1 VPEAEE
7 ARTQPELKQ
16 PITPHAR
23 TADPDTAGPVML
35 PGAGNAAIARMLQRS
50 PAETGAMTDLTR
62 LAGNAQ
68 VARLVGQ
75 NDTAE
80 ADGGLPPA
88 PPGGGV
94 AAPPAPGVAAGAHG
108 EAVRDA
114 QVKLSRVQA
123 SALPLTEDGRY
134 GPLTEAAVR
143 TFQTTA
149 GIVPATGVL
158 DAGTKARLDAAFAA
172 LPPPVRTE
180 LKLGSTGADVGF
192 AQQKLNALGNNPRL
206 VINAVFDGS
215 MLVAV
220 IKYEVG
226 ALKRFPIATVDAAMW
241 TALDAGV
248 KGGFVANE
256 GASGTPVE
264 QNTPSGTANAL
275 GTQVPGT
282 SLHPVVGVGGLT
294 RGPGVKELQQ
304 KLNTAGASPAL
315 KDDSIFGPLTL
326 AALQAFQTGR
336 VPPLPG
342 TGTAD
347 KATWDALDAVAPGSM
362 AGAVERQWTETLG
375 GATYAL
381 TGADASRYSW
391 EIQKNRMLVTVKVNF
406 VGLPPPGAWFGYVAP
421 VWNRY
426 MGVETASKKTMP
438 IDFQMIRGAGGDA
451 MTVEVKPGTD
461 RANAGEWYAG
471 DAKAAQTIPHEYG
484 HLIGLQDEY
493 QLHPGDYVRVTG
505 HEPPVGDA
513 AGPGVPA
520 ATVATNLRAAMM
532 ARNSANA
539 LAASVGAGVRAGA
552 FAQQVV
558 QEYAKLPA
566 ATVPAVAAVPGPPP
580 VPGKPAVPLAG
591 DLMADLNNSLPNDI
605 DRYETI
611 QCFGYTS
618 GSIMG
623 DPGRVKDPHEH
634 GAQPRHIAEFVAILG
649 RALGGTWEAK
659 LR

>member
-1 VPEAEE
+1 MPEASE
-7 ARTQPELKQ
+7 A
-16 PITPHAR
+16 PIPDQRVRPDERAPIIR
-23 TADPDTAGPVML
+23 APDPDTTGPALAAG
-35 PGAGNAAIARMLQRS
+35 GNAAIARMLQRS
-50 PAETGAMTDLTR
+50 PSGAGAINDLPR

-68 VARLVGQ
+68 VARFVVQ
-75 NDTAE
+75 RD
-80 ADGGLPPA
+80 AD
-88 PPGGGV
+88 V
-94 AAPPAPGVAAGAHG
+94 DAPPAPGGVGAPPAPGATVGAHG
-108 EAVRDA
+108 EEIRDA
-114 QVKLSRVQA
+114 QLKLSRVQA
-123 SALPLTEDGRY
+123 SAQPLTEDGRY

-143 TFQTTA
+143 TFQA
-149 GIVPATGVL
+149 SVGITPPTGVL
-158 DAGTKARLDAAFAA
+158 DAATKARLDAAYAA

-180 LKLGSTGADVGF
+180 LKFGATGPDVGF
-192 AQQKLNALGNNPRL
+192 AQQKLNAVGYKPRL

-215 MLVAV
+215 MLMAV
-220 IKYEVG
+220 MMYEVG
-226 ALKRFPIATVDAAMW
+226 TLKRFPFGTVDAAMW

-248 KGGFVANE
+248 SGGFIAPE
-256 GASGTPVE
+256 GAGATPVE
-264 QNTPSGTANAL
+264 QSTPSGTADAL

-294 RGPGVKELQQ
+294 KGPAVKELQQ

-315 KDDSIFGPLTL
+315 KDDGVFGPLTT
-326 AALQAFQTGR
+326 AALQAFQSGR
-336 VPPLPG
+336 TPPLPANA
-342 TGTAD
+342 TAD
-347 KATWDALDAVAPGSM
+347 KATWDALDKVAPGSM
-362 AGAVERQWTETLG
+362 VGAVDRQWTEVLG
-375 GATYAL
+375 GATYQL

-391 EIQKNRMLVTVKVNF
+391 EIQKTRMLVTVKVNF
-406 VGLPPPGAWFGYVAP
+406 VGLPPPGAWFGYVPA

-426 MGVETASKKTMP
+426 MGVETATKKSMP

-471 DAKAAQTIPHEYG
+471 DARAAQTIPHEYG

-520 ATVATNLRAAMM
+520 ATIAANLRAAMM

-539 LAASVGAGVRAGA
+539 RTASVGAGVKAGA

-580 VPGKPAVPLAG
+580 VPGQPAVPLTG

-611 QCFGYTS
+611 QRFGYTS